1 MRRNSFSLTGKLSE
15 HRKMSNHDHLLL
27 RPEEIIEILKK
38 RYIDLNQVDGK
49 SINENEITPEDINE
63 LVINNE
69 TEKFLELFDKVFSE
83 EEELE
88 GADSE
93 DGFIL
98 DLCSRIAIRIK
109 EKLTKLA
116 SADKSRLLN
125 FIFKFVKDIVAN
137 NNDNNNN
144 NNNNNGQDKSSSA

>member
-69 TEKFLELFDKVFSE
+69 TEFLELFDKVFSE

-137 NNDNNNN
+137 NN
-144 NNNNNGQDKSSSA
+144 NNNNGKDKSSSA

>member
-1 MRRNSFSLTGKLSE
+1 MRRNTFSLTGKLSE
-15 HRKMSNHDHLLL
+15 HRKISNHDHLLL

-63 LVINNE
+63 LVLNNE
-69 TEKFLELFDKVFSE
+69 TETFLELLNKVFSE

-98 DLCSRIAIRIK
+98 DLYSRIAIRIK

-116 SADKSRLLN
+116 SADKSQLLN

-137 NNDNNNN
+137 NNNNNN
-144 NNNNNGQDKSSSA
+144 SKDKSSSA

>member
-15 HRKMSNHDHLLL
+15 HRKMSSHDHLVL

-49 SINENEITPEDINE
+49 SINENEDIND

-69 TEKFLELFDKVFSE
+69 TEKFLELFDEVFSE

-98 DLCSRIAIRIK
+98 DLCSQIAIGIK

-137 NNDNNNN
+137 NNNNN
-144 NNNNNGQDKSSSA
+144 NNNNNGKDKSSSA